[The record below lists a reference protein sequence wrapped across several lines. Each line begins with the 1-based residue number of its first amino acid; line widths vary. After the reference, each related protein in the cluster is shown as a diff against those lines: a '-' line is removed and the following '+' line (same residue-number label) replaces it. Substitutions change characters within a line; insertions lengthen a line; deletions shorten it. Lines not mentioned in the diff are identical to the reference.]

1 MTKTGILALS
11 TVVVVIFIIGIV
23 GFIFAKV
30 KLNSA
35 VTTSPKKTTVEVTPQ
50 PTVGENVASPAAVIN
65 PIPSGVL
72 SGKEATPSAQRV
84 EVIISNLSFQPASQT
99 LGKGSTIVWRNQDT
113 VSHTVTAKDGS
124 FNSGTIVAGDTFE
137 QKFEKSKTYTYSCS
151 IHPEMKGTIIVK

>member
-1 MTKTGILALS
+1 MTRTGILALS

-30 KLNSA
+30 RLNLT
-35 VTTSPKKTTVEVTPQ
+35 VTTSPKKTTVEVTPR
-50 PTVGENVASPAAVIN
+50 PEVLGNVASPAAVIN
-65 PIPSGVL
+65 P
-72 SGKEATPSAQRV
+72 EATPSAQRV
-84 EVIISNLSFQPASQT
+84 EVIISNLSFQPPSIT

-113 VSHTVTAKDGS
+113 VSHMVTAGDGS